1 MCVGATSVP
10 ELFSPSWFLCGCPSP
25 PEMSAVCCQRK
36 PSSSQRPPS
45 SLWPPFPARHRLG
58 NAHWGVG
65 WALPGADVR
74 RHGCQAFNWACP
86 EKQPHRAATWL
97 QAGRM
102 CSDQSGRWPL
112 SQTLPLCP
120 WTPPLAGSSHLS
132 PGRGC
137 PLLGAGGSAWTCP
150 SLHRVGSA
158 VLSTQA
164 LQSGHPP
171 GWETRSALYWP

>member
-1 MCVGATSVP
+1 MFQSCFPLPGSSAAALHHQKCVQ
-10 ELFSPSWFLCGCPSP
+10 
-25 PEMSAVCCQRK
+25 SAVRG
-36 PSSSQRPPS
+36 SLPPLRDPQAHS
-45 SLWPPFPARHRLG
+45 GHPFPARHRLG

-74 RHGCQAFNWACP
+74 RHGCQVFNWACP

-120 WTPPLAGSSHLS
+120 RTPPLASSSHLS

-158 VLSTQA
+158 V
-164 LQSGHPP
+164 
-171 GWETRSALYWP
+171 